1 MKKKILISLTL
12 FLVALFAFTAT
23 AFADYYTGYN
33 TLRYGIRG
41 SEVTNLQTDL
51 KALNYFGIQATGYFG
66 SLTKQA
72 VIKYQAAKRLS
83 QDGIV
88 GHGTARAI
96 KVDRVMQ
103 TAKSLQGV
111 PYVWG
116 GSTPSGFDCSGF
128 TQYVMAKNRVTIQRT
143 AAQQY
148 QQGTWVD
155 KSRLIPGDFVFFS
168 TYAPGASHVGI
179 YLGSGQFIHASSGA
193 GKIIISQMSN
203 TYYTQHYLGAKR
215 MLP

>member
-1 MKKKILISLTL
+1 MKRKILVFLIL
-12 FLVALFAFTAT
+12 FLAVLFAFSAT
-23 AFADYYTGYN
+23 AFADYYTGWN
-33 TLRYGIRG
+33 TLRYGMSG
-41 SEVTNLQTDL
+41 TEVKNLQNDL
-51 KALNYFGIQATGYFG
+51 KALNVFGANPTGYFG

-72 VIKYQAAKRLS
+72 VVKYQAVKGLT

-88 GHGTARAI
+88 GHKTARAI
-96 KVDRVMQ
+96 KTDCVIK

-128 TQYVMAKNRVTIQRT
+128 TQYVMTHNRITIQRT
-143 AAQQY
+143 AALQY

-155 KSRLIPGDFVFFS
+155 KSKLIPGDFVFFS
-168 TYAPGASHVGI
+168 TYAAGASHVGI
-179 YLGSGQFIHASSGA
+179 YIGGGQFIHASSGA
-193 GKIIISQMSN
+193 GKVIISLLSN

>member
-1 MKKKILISLTL
+1 MKRKVLISLTL
-12 FLVALFAFTAT
+12 FLVALFAFSAT
-23 AFADYYTGYN
+23 AFADYYTGYT
-33 TLRYGIRG
+33 TLCYGMSG

-51 KALNYFGIQATGYFG
+51 KALNYFSVQATGYFG

-72 VIKYQAAKRLS
+72 VIKYQSAKGLL

-88 GHGTARAI
+88 GRYTARTI

-116 GSTPSGFDCSGF
+116 GSAPSGFDCSGF
-128 TQYVMAKNRVTIQRT
+128 TQYVMARNRVTIPRT
-143 AAQQY
+143 AALQY
-148 QQGTWVD
+148 QQGIWVE
-155 KSRLIPGDFVFFS
+155 KSRLWPGDFIFFS

-193 GKIIISQMSN
+193 GKIVISQLSN